1 MCFKKPKMPEPTAEE
16 IAAEKELKQQREAL
30 KAQLAAE
37 KAEAKERRTREA
49 ISRATGTYGFRS
61 LISGRKGGQGFMSR
75 GLLG

>member
-16 IAAEKELKQQREAL
+16 IAA
-30 KAQLAAE
+30 
-37 KAEAKERRTREA
+37 ERRTREA